1 MNTLKNRLCRFYG
14 IRPVSA
20 IAGTILAIII
30 SLVIVAARPGTF
42 AWGAERASS
51 TPSQPA
57 ASQSTA
63 ATAAVRAK
71 VLQNYGQLPISFEPN
86 QGQVDSKVKFL
97 SRGQGYTLFLTGDE
111 AVLDL
116 QESEARS
123 QKSEARTKDQ
133 GQRTKDSALIM
144 RLVGANTDATV
155 SGTEELPGKSNYL
168 IGRDP
173 SQWHTD
179 IANYAKVRYS
189 RVYPGIDLVYY
200 GNQGR
205 LEYDFVV
212 APGADP
218 RAIQLNLA
226 GADRIRVDRK
236 TGDLVLNSGSHEVR
250 FRKPVVYQAAAEEA
264 GAPQVAIDGHFQLK
278 HTRVSFELGRYDRRK
293 ALVIDPGLA
302 YSTFLGGE
310 NTDTGYSIAV
320 DSTGDAYIAGFT
332 MSQKFPIN
340 NGHPYNGAGD
350 TFVTELNST
359 GSALVY
365 STMIGGTAED
375 LATGIALDGQ
385 GFAYV
390 VGYTQSTDFPV
401 TTGVFQHTCSSCA
414 SGFDGFVFKL
424 NRNGSGLNF
433 GTYLGGTLATQP
445 YAVAIDGAFNV
456 YVTGLTSATD
466 FPTTTGVLQQTYSG
480 GSSDGFVTE
489 LNSTGTALVWSSY
502 LGGTDTDKATA
513 ITLDVSDDVY
523 LTGETASTD
532 FPTTMEAFQPAF
544 GGGAD
549 DAFVTEINNTG
560 TELVY
565 SSYLG
570 GLGIDSGSGLVVDSS
585 GNTYVVGTTLS
596 ADFPV
601 TMGAFQTACNGCST
615 GFSDA
620 FVVKVGYLGQS
631 LVYSTYLGGSGTDSG
646 AGITLNSFGNVFVTG
661 TTASTDFPVT
671 TGAFQTKCGTD
682 GNCNNGKSDAF
693 VAGLNPKGSALSY
706 STYLGGNN
714 IDQGLA
720 ITLDSLGYGYLTGST
735 GSPNFPTTAGA
746 WQTTCGTGTGGKCNS
761 RTDVFIT
768 KMNLNP
774 GVSVNGGPD
783 FDGDGKTDFSIWRPG
798 TGTWYVDP
806 SNGNK
811 SYNQLQ
817 GEPGDVP
824 QAADF
829 DGDGE
834 TDFGVWRPSNGTWY
848 IILSSNPTTP
858 VVTQWGA
865 AGDVPV
871 AADYTG
877 DGKAD
882 LAVWRPSTGTWYV
895 ISSSS
900 GAHISKQY
908 GTAGDVP
915 VPGDYDGD
923 GIVDFAVFRP
933 ANGTWY
939 YFASGTGT
947 SLHTQWG
954 SAGMIPVQGDYD
966 GDGKT
971 DLAYWQPSNGTWNI
985 LPSSGSAPITQAWG
999 ALGDIPVIGD
1009 YNGDRKNDY
1018 AVWRPSTGQWLVLYS
1033 SGGQAPP
1040 TTYGTCGDLPANRLP
1055 SMYGRNK
1062 HIANFDGDR
1071 ETDVAVFRPSTGTWY
1086 VTPSSSPST
1095 SKNQQYGQN
1104 GDIITPGD
1112 YDGDGKTDYAVW
1124 RPSNQ
1129 TFYVLLSS
1137 SNLSVTQ
1144 KYGAAGDIPV
1154 PGDYDGDGKN
1164 DYAVWRPS
1172 NGTWYVILSSNAS
1185 HVTKALGL
1193 NGDIPVPADYDGD
1206 GKTDYAVW
1214 RPSNATWYIL
1224 DSSTGKLVTTAL
1236 GLSTD
1241 IPVPGDYDGDT
1252 KADITVFQPSNAT
1265 WYTLLSSTGVQVV
1278 TQWGENGDI
1287 PVARDYDGDEKTDV
1301 AVFRPSDGGWYI
1313 IPSSNPVYTIYKQ
1326 YGTNG
1331 DVPVNQAP

>member
-1 MNTLKNRLCRFYG
+1 MNSLKNRLWRIYG
-14 IRPVSA
+14 VRSVSA
-20 IAGTILAIII
+20 IAGTTFAIII
-30 SLVIVAARPGTF
+30 SLLPGAVHPGRVGSF
-42 AWGAERASS
+42 AWGAERAHSS
-51 TPSQPA
+51 ASQSASPSQP
-57 ASQSTA
+57 TA
-63 ATAAVRAK
+63 ANAAARAK
-71 VLQNYGQLPISFEPN
+71 VLEHYGRLPISFEPN
-86 QGQVDSKVKFL
+86 EGQVDSEVKFL
-97 SRGQGYTLFLTGDE
+97 SRGQGYSLFLTSDE
-111 AVLDL
+111 AVLVLPDGGRKAASRA
-116 QESEARS
+116 EP
-123 QKSEARTKDQ
+123 T
-133 GQRTKDSALIM
+133 SAVVRMQL
-144 RLVGANTDATV
+144 LGANREPVVA
-155 SGTEELPGKSNYL
+155 GNEPLPGKSNYL

-173 SQWHTD
+173 SKWHTD
-179 IANYAKVRYS
+179 IANYANVRYS
-189 RVYPGIDLVYY
+189 SVYPGIDLVYY
-200 GNQGR
+200 GSQGQ

-218 RAIQLNLA
+218 HAIQLNLA
-226 GADRIRVDRK
+226 GADRVRVDRK
-236 TGDLVLNSGSHEVR
+236 TGDLVLNAGSHEVR
-250 FRKPVVYQAAAEEA
+250 FRKPVVYEAAAEEA
-264 GAPQVAIDGHFQLK
+264 GKSKLAIDGRFQLK
-278 HTRVSFELGRYDRRK
+278 HNRVSFELGRYDRRK
-293 ALVIDPGLA
+293 ALVIDPSLT
-302 YSTFLGGE
+302 YSTFLGGD

-320 DSTGDAYIAGFT
+320 NSTGNAYIAGYT
-332 MSQKFPIN
+332 MSSDFPVKG
-340 NGHPYNGAGD
+340 GHPYNGGGD
-350 TFVTELNST
+350 SFVTELNST

-365 STMIGGTAED
+365 STMIGGAAED

-390 VGYTQSTDFPV
+390 VGYTESSDFPV
-401 TTGVFQHTCSSCA
+401 TTGAYQGTCHSCPTN
-414 SGFDGFVFKL
+414 FDGFVYKL

-433 GTYLGGTLATQP
+433 GTYLGGTTDGTPATQP
-445 YAVAIDGAFNV
+445 YALAIDAAFNV
-456 YVTGLTSATD
+456 YVTGLTGATD
-466 FPTTTGVLQQTYSG
+466 FPTTTGVLQPIYG
-480 GSSDGFVTE
+480 GGTSDGFVTE
-489 LNSTGTALVWSSY
+489 LNSTGTGLVWSSF
-502 LGGTDTDKATA
+502 LGGTGTDKTAA

-532 FPTTMEAFQPAF
+532 FPTTTGAFQQAF

-549 DAFVTEINNTG
+549 DAFVTEINNLG
-560 TELVY
+560 TALVY

-570 GLGIDSGSGLVVDSS
+570 GLGIDLGSGLVVDGS

-601 TMGAFQTACNGCST
+601 TTGAFQTTCNGCST

-631 LVYSTYLGGSGTDSG
+631 LVYSTYLGGTGTDSG
-646 AGITLNSFGNVFVTG
+646 VGITLNSFGNVFVTG
-661 TTASTDFPVT
+661 STASTDFPVT

-693 VAGLNPKGSALSY
+693 VTGLNPKGSALTY
-706 STYLGGNN
+706 STYLGGDN
-714 IDQGLA
+714 IDQGLS
-720 ITLDSLGYGYLTGST
+720 ITLDSSGYGYLTGSA
-735 GSPNFPTTAGA
+735 GSPDFPVTSGA
-746 WQTTCGTGTGGKCNS
+746 YQTSCGTDGQCNK

-768 KMNLNP
+768 KLSLNP
-774 GVSVNGGPD
+774 AVGVNGGPD
-783 FDGDGKTDFSIWRPG
+783 FDGDGKADFSIWRPG
-798 TGTWYVDP
+798 TGTWYVTP
-806 SNGNK
+806 SNGSK

-817 GEPGDVP
+817 GAPGDVP

-834 TDFGVWRPSNGTWY
+834 TDFGVWRPSNATWY
-848 IILSSNPTTP
+848 IIPSSNPTSP

-895 ISSSS
+895 ISSNDGS
-900 GAHISKQY
+900 HISKQY
-908 GTAGDVP
+908 GAPGDVP

-933 ANGTWY
+933 SSGTWY
-939 YFASGTGT
+939 YVASSTGT
-947 SLHTQWG
+947 SANKQWG
-954 SAGMIPVQGDYD
+954 APGMIPVQGDYD

-985 LPSSGSAPITQAWG
+985 LPSSGGAPITQAWG

-1018 AVWRPSTGQWLVLYS
+1018 AMWRPSTGQWLVLYS

-1055 SMYGRNK
+1055 SMYVRNK

-1071 ETDVAVFRPSTGTWY
+1071 ETDIAVFRPSNGTWY
-1086 VTPSSSPST
+1086 EVPSSKPST

-1104 GDIITPGD
+1104 GDLITPGD

-1137 SNLSVTQ
+1137 SNASVNQ
-1144 KYGAAGDIPV
+1144 KYGSTGDIPV

-1185 HVTKALGL
+1185 RVTKILGL

-1224 DSSTGKLVTTAL
+1224 YSSTGKLVTTAL

-1278 TQWGENGDI
+1278 TQWGQNGDI
-1287 PVARDYDGDEKTDV
+1287 PVAKDYDGDEKTDV

-1313 IPSSNPVYTIYKQ
+1313 IPSSNPIYTIYKQ
-1326 YGTNG
+1326 YGTHG